1 MKTEFTKENAFS
13 LFSQK
18 KENGR
23 LAKCLR
29 GNASH
34 KNSWPAHHT
43 ATGGDKGSAMPL
55 ASATLQGLQK
65 LGKRKERD
73 VFKVVSGFESVKQ
86 HVLENKAVLDDFWA

>member
-1 MKTEFTKENAFS
+1 
-13 LFSQK
+13 
-18 KENGR
+18 
-23 LAKCLR
+23 
-29 GNASH
+29 
-34 KNSWPAHHT
+34 
-43 ATGGDKGSAMPL
+43 MPL